1 MLVALPTNI
10 DYAGKSFPGINTL
23 AYYDSSQI
31 TDVKKPYNIVSRSD
45 GDVVSLQEVSD
56 DLGRIEKR
64 LSPRDAIDADVVFDA
79 RLDRQKCRMST
90 GCFHGTNAE

>member
-1 MLVALPTNI
+1 M
-10 DYAGKSFPGINTL
+10 
-23 AYYDSSQI
+23 
-31 TDVKKPYNIVSRSD
+31 
-45 GDVVSLQEVSD
+45 QEVSD

-90 GCFHGTNAE
+90 GRFHGTNAEQHGESLSGKKLGLSYSREY